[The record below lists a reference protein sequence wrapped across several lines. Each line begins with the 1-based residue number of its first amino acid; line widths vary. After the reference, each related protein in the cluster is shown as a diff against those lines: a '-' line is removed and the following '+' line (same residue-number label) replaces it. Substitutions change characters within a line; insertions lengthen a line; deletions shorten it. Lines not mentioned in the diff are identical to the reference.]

1 MLIRSISGIRGLV
14 KEDLN
19 RDAIIQYANALHT
32 TLKPG
37 VVYAGR
43 DSRPSGETII
53 EIMIE
58 ELLKRGRTV
67 IYCGIVPT
75 PTIQFMVHTTEAV
88 GGFIITA
95 SHNPIDWN
103 GIKFV
108 REDSTFFHLKDCEK
122 LFGDADNF
130 TPDSLH
136 EQEKGMLW
144 EEKNAIHKHTVKC
157 TSLECIN
164 LDNIRQKKFKVVID
178 AVNGAGSHALPA
190 MLELLGCEVII
201 LNCEPNGEFPRGAE
215 PLPDN
220 LTSLGEAV
228 RSHNAD
234 AGFATDPDG
243 DRLAIVDENGNPLG
257 EEYTLTICA
266 DGLFKS
272 NSSHASIVTNLS
284 TTMALDNLAK
294 QYGQSVIR
302 SAVGEINVVNKMKE
316 VGAVLGG
323 EGNGGVILPESHY
336 GRDSLVGAAMFL
348 NRMTQDAL
356 KVSEIFKSMPQYAM
370 VKDKIKLGSIDPQ
383 MALDKI
389 ESTYTDANFDKTDG
403 LKLSWEN
410 SWVHI
415 RKSNTEPIIRIY
427 AEAQSQ
433 NEVDSILTDIK
444 KILS

>member
-201 LNCEPNGEFPRGAE
+201 LNCETNGEFTRGTE
-215 PLPDN
+215 PLPEQ
-220 LTSLGEAV
+220 LLGLSEKV
-228 RSHNAD
+228 INHQAD
-234 AGFATDPDG
+234 VGFAVDPDA
-243 DRLAIVDENGNPLG
+243 DRLAVVDENGQPLG
-257 EEYTLTICA
+257 EEYTLVLAA
-266 DGLFKS
+266 DGYLNTMQTKEKF
-272 NSSHASIVTNLS
+272 VTNLS
-284 TTMALDNLAK
+284 TSLALDKLATSRK
-294 QYGQSVIR
+294 CSVER
-302 SAVGEINVVNKMKE
+302 AEVGEINVVNKMNDI
-316 VGAVLGG
+316 GANLGG
-323 EGNGGVILPESHY
+323 EGNGGVILRECHL
-336 GRDSLVGAAMFL
+336 GRDSLVAATMVL
-348 NRMTQDAL
+348 NRMSQ
-356 KVSEIFKSMPQYAM
+356 SEDSLSAIYHTLPQYKI
-370 VKDKIKLGSIDPQ
+370 VKDKISIKG
-383 MALDKI
+383 LDK
-389 ESTYTDANFDKTDG
+389 ELLLSKVNDLFPEAEKNTSDG
-403 LKLSWEN
+403 LKFIWEGKWIHLR
-410 SWVHI
+410 S
-415 RKSNTEPIIRIY
+415 SNTEPIMRIY
-427 AEAQSQ
+427 AEASSEQEAQ
-433 NEVDSILTDIK
+433 ELILKIK
-444 KILS
+444 RIV